1 MIWNKFHTEKY
12 SHINSL
18 LFFLICL
25 PFLNGC
31 ATINLWDR
39 EEAAKVVSKIRA
51 EADQIYLL
59 YDKTDRGEVLNRK
72 YCVPYQIRE
81 NGELKGNKAGFPE
94 NTKGCLIFQEKE
106 YYFGDAEDFDK
117 EIESIYK
124 NSAEWD
130 IISLYAIKIEDH
142 PERCQLNI
150 AFIKL
155 PSFEKKTSDN
165 VISKVFQRYFKRL
178 DYLPPFERLLPS
190 DRTEIYD
197 RSVYSYSFGK
207 EGKMRFLKEIDTSEW
222 KAILDQKKCPFPIDF
237 YAMKFKH
244 VYRVPFPIVILATPL
259 ALAFDIVSF
268 PIQLPL
274 LYILWPACFTP

>member
-1 MIWNKFHTEKY
+1 MIRNKFHTEKY

-31 ATINLWDR
+31 ATISLWDHKDGI
-39 EEAAKVVSKIRA
+39 KVVNKIRG

-59 YDKTDRGEVLNRK
+59 YDKTDRGKVLNPK
-72 YCVPYQIRE
+72 YCVPYRIRE
-81 NGELKGNKAGFPE
+81 SGELKGNKAGFPE
-94 NTKGCLIFQEKE
+94 NTEGCLIFQEKN
-106 YYFGDAEDFDK
+106 YYSGDVADFDK
-117 EIESIYK
+117 KIESIYK
-124 NSAEWD
+124 SSAEWD
-130 IISLYAIKIEDH
+130 IISLYAIKRGDY

-150 AFIKL
+150 AFKL
-155 PSFEKKTSDN
+155 PSFEKATSDN
-165 VISKVFQRYFKRL
+165 AIRYFKRL
-178 DYLPPFERLLPS
+178 YYLPPFEPIGRSVLLPS
-190 DRTEIYD
+190 YRSGFIQDG
-197 RSVYSYSFGK
+197 SVYSYSFGEK
-207 EGKMRFLKEIDTSEW
+207 GEMRFSREIDTSEW

-237 YAMKFKH
+237 YAMKFKP

-274 LYILWPACFTP
+274 LYILWPGCFPP